1 MTDTERTHLSG
12 KALEAYDRM
21 LEQVQSR
28 LRAMQ
33 ETTLETLEGE
43 VDNAIEA
50 EQELKE
56 MTKDE
61 ISLLGT
67 YLQRDLEHLIHFVD
81 ETGEGLAEWLQLDL
95 SLLEHRLTERLL
107 SVADQTLVDT
117 LALKQKLESHEA
129 GQYIAG
135 EVATAGMFQCLNCEH
150 MLCLTSTSHLEDC
163 EACGSQYYK
172 RVTSR
177 WPRKES

>member
-1 MTDTERTHLSG
+1 MTEPERSHLSG
-12 KALEAYDRM
+12 KALEVYDRM
-21 LEQVQSR
+21 LERVQSR
-28 LRAMQ
+28 LRAIQ
-33 ETTLETLEGE
+33 ETSLDTLEEE
-43 VDNAIEA
+43 VDKAIEA
-50 EQELKE
+50 EQELEE
-56 MTKDE
+56 MTRDE

-95 SLLEHRLTERLL
+95 ALLEQRLTERLL

-117 LALKQKLESHEA
+117 LALRQKLESHDA

-135 EVATAGMFQCLNCEH
+135 EVATAGMFQCLSCEH
-150 MLCLTSTSHLEDC
+150 MLCLTSTSHLEPC

-172 RVTSR
+172 RVTSI

>member
-33 ETTLETLEGE
+33 DTTLETLEGE

-95 SLLEHRLTERLL
+95 SLLEHRLSERLL

-117 LALKQKLESHEA
+117 LALKQKLESHDA

-150 MLCLTSTSHLEDC
+150 MLCLTSTSHLEPC

>member
-1 MTDTERTHLSG
+1 MTDPERKQLSG

-28 LRAMQ
+28 LRTVQ
-33 ETTLETLEGE
+33 DTTLETLEE
-43 VDNAIEA
+43 EINNAIET
-50 EQELKE
+50 EQELRE
-56 MTKDE
+56 MTRDE
-61 ISLLGT
+61 ASLLGA
-67 YLQRDLEHLIHFVD
+67 YLQRDLEHLINFVD
-81 ETGEGLAEWLQLDL
+81 ETGEGLSEWLQLDL
-95 SLLEHRLTERLL
+95 SLLEQRLTDRLL

-117 LALKQKLESHEA
+117 LALRQKLESHEA

-150 MLCLTSTSHLEDC
+150 MLCLTSTSHLKPCD
-163 EACGSQYYK
+163 ACGSHYYK

-177 WPRKES
+177 WPQKEN

>member
-1 MTDTERTHLSG
+1 MTDTERNQLSG

-28 LRAMQ
+28 LRTMQ
-33 ETTLETLEGE
+33 DTTLETLEGE
-43 VDNAIEA
+43 IDNAIEA
-50 EQELKE
+50 EQELRE

-67 YLQRDLEHLIHFVD
+67 YLQRDLEHLMHFVD
-81 ETGEGLAEWLQLDL
+81 ETGEGLAEWLQLDM
-95 SLLEHRLTERLL
+95 SLLEQRLTERLL

-117 LALKQKLESHEA
+117 LALRQKLESHEA

-150 MLCLTSTSHLEDC
+150 MLCLTSTSHLEPC

>member
-1 MTDTERTHLSG
+1 
-12 KALEAYDRM
+12 
-21 LEQVQSR
+21 
-28 LRAMQ
+28 
-33 ETTLETLEGE
+33 
-43 VDNAIEA
+43 
-50 EQELKE
+50 

-117 LALKQKLESHEA
+117 LALKQNSKATKPGSISPVKL
-129 GQYIAG
+129 Q
-135 EVATAGMFQCLNCEH
+135 QP
-150 MLCLTSTSHLEDC
+150 
-163 EACGSQYYK
+163 ACS
-172 RVTSR
+172 SA
-177 WPRKES
+177 

>member
-1 MTDTERTHLSG
+1 MTDPERKQLSG

-28 LRAMQ
+28 LRTAQ
-33 ETTLETLEGE
+33 ETTLEALEE
-43 VDNAIEA
+43 EINEAIET
-50 EQELKE
+50 EEEFRE
-56 MTKDE
+56 MTRDE
-61 ISLLGT
+61 LSLLGA
-67 YLQRDLEHLIHFVD
+67 YLQRDLEHLMNFVD

-95 SLLEHRLTERLL
+95 SLLEQRLTERLL

-117 LALKQKLESHEA
+117 LALRQKLESHEA

-150 MLCLTSTSHLEDC
+150 MLCLTSTSHLKPC

-177 WPRKES
+177 WPQKEN

>member
-1 MTDTERTHLSG
+1 MTDTERNHLSG

-28 LRAMQ
+28 LRTAQ
-33 ETTLETLEGE
+33 DTTLETLEE
-43 VDNAIEA
+43 EINQAIET
-50 EQELKE
+50 EEEFRE
-56 MTKDE
+56 MTRDE
-61 ISLLGT
+61 LSLLGA
-67 YLQRDLEHLIHFVD
+67 YLQRDLEHLMNFVD

-95 SLLEHRLTERLL
+95 SLLEQRLTERLL

-117 LALKQKLESHEA
+117 LALRQKLESHEA

-150 MLCLTSTSHLEDC
+150 MLCLTSTCHLKPC
-163 EACGSQYYK
+163 EACGSHYYK

-177 WPRKES
+177 WPQKEN

>member
-1 MTDTERTHLSG
+1 MTAQEKDHLSG

-28 LRAMQ
+28 LRTAQ
-33 ETTLETLEGE
+33 ETTLETLEEE
-43 VDNAIEA
+43 VDKAIEV
-50 EQELKE
+50 EQELEE
-56 MTKDE
+56 MTRDE

-81 ETGEGLAEWLQLDL
+81 ETGEGLAEWLQLDI
-95 SLLEHRLTERLL
+95 SLLENRLTERLL
-107 SVADQTLVDT
+107 SVADQTMVDT
-117 LALKQKLESHEA
+117 LALRQKLESHDA
-129 GQYIAG
+129 GKYIAG
-135 EVATAGMFQCLNCEH
+135 EVATAGMFQCLNCKH
-150 MLCLTSTSHLEDC
+150 MLCLTSTSHLEPC
-163 EACGSQYYK
+163 EACGSKYFK